1 MSDDALFLTIA
12 TLAPLVGALACL
24 TARWWRPRQDNR
36 LPGLIACGSL
46 FVSFAFSVAEAMGF
60 DGAAAVSGTY
70 YTLLELPS
78 VTLELGYLIDHL
90 TITMFCLVTL
100 VASCVCVF
108 ALGYLADE
116 LTEEHRDHHLEQE
129 LVRPGRF
136 HLFFGYLCLFV
147 SAMLL
152 LVIGG
157 NLFHVFVGWEL
168 VGACSYLLIGFYYE
182 RPYANAAATKAFVV
196 NRIGDAGFL
205 IGLAALLAAHGDV
218 RFLSLFE
225 AAGAGELS
233 RTALLVGGFGVLA
246 GCVGKSAQFPL
257 QVWLPDAMAGPTPV
271 SALVHSA
278 TMVAGGVYLV
288 GRMTPAL
295 PPEVLLT
302 VAYLGCVTLVVGAVP
317 ALFQT
322 DIKGVLAYSSISQ
335 LGYMMLAL
343 GVTGWGA
350 GLFHLV
356 THAFFKSL
364 MFLCAG
370 SVIVA
375 CHHEQDVRKL
385 GGLMRKMPVT
395 AGAMLVGVIA
405 ISGLA
410 IPGVTVFGE
419 ALSFSGFHSKDA
431 ILSHALAFTEA
442 NHGHA
447 VLFWV
452 PLITAGLTALY
463 MVRLW
468 GLTFAGTPG
477 SATKGVTESPAVMLA
492 PIVVLAGLA
501 AFCAIGGDGG
511 PLYGFLTRTAPEPGS
526 FEQFVSPSEA
536 AVDESHH
543 HAEVMGLIAAGLGTA
558 AGLALFGPW
567 RRAPGHARAEGLKD
581 AAVVRWLRSGWGFD
595 AIYRT
600 LAVRPTLT
608 LGEATALTDRCA
620 IDGLVDGTAELAT
633 VVARIERAA
642 DERVVD
648 GLVRGVGRTARG
660 FGWLFGFLQSGGLRQ
675 YVAALAACAVGL
687 AVLAVVLLAG

>member
-1 MSDDALFLTIA
+1 MKQEAVLLTLA
-12 TLAPLVGALACL
+12 TLAPLIGTLACL
-24 TARWWRPRQDNR
+24 TARWWQPRRDDR
-36 LPGLIACGSL
+36 LPGLIACGTL
-46 FVSFAFSVAEAMGF
+46 LASFGLSVAETIGF
-60 DGAAAVSGTY
+60 DRERAVGGTY
-70 YTLLELPS
+70 FHVFDLPG
-78 VTLELGYLIDHL
+78 VTLEMGYLIDSL
-90 TITMFCLVTL
+90 TLTMFCLVSL

-108 ALGYLADE
+108 ALGYLSDE
-116 LTEEHRDHHLEQE
+116 LTEEHRDHSLDEE
-129 LVRPGRF
+129 LIRPGRF

-147 SAMLL
+147 TAMLL

-182 RPYANAAATKAFVV
+182 RPVAGAAATKAFVV

-205 IGLAALLAAHGDV
+205 IGLAALLAASGDV

-225 AAGAGELS
+225 AAGAGEIS

-278 TMVAGGVYLV
+278 TMVAGGVYLI

-302 VAYLGCVTLVVGAVP
+302 VAYLGCATLAIGAVP

-375 CHHEQDVRKL
+375 CHHVQDITKL
-385 GGLMRKMPVT
+385 GGLTRKMPVT

-410 IPGVTVFGE
+410 IPGVSLFGE
-419 ALSFSGFHSKDA
+419 SLSFSGFHSKDA

-442 NHGHA
+442 NPQHA
-447 VLFWV
+447 ILFWV
-452 PLITAGLTALY
+452 PLATAGVTALY

-468 GLTFAGTPG
+468 GLTFAGLPG
-477 SATKGVTESPAVMLA
+477 EATEGAKESPAVMLA
-492 PIVVLAGLA
+492 PIGLLAGLA

-511 PLYGFLTRTAPEPGS
+511 PLYGFLTQSAPES
-526 FEQFVSPSEA
+526 QAFALFASPTEA
-536 AVDESHH
+536 LVDEAHH
-543 HAEVMGLIAAGLGTA
+543 QAEFLGLLAAGIGAALG
-558 AGLALFGPW
+558 LMLFGPW
-567 RRAPGHARAEGLKD
+567 LRAPDFGKNPLG
-581 AAVVRWLRSGWGFD
+581 RWLASGWGFD
-595 AIYRT
+595 ALYRRVAVQPA
-600 LAVRPTLT
+600 LAI
-608 LGEATALTDRCA
+608 GEAAAWTDRRA
-620 IDGLVDGTAELAT
+620 LDGVVNGAAKLARLTARFERTVDEAL
-633 VVARIERAA
+633 
-642 DERVVD
+642 VD

-660 FGWLFGFLQSGGLRQ
+660 VGRLFGAVQSGGLRQ

-687 AVLAVVLLAG
+687 AVLAVVLLAR